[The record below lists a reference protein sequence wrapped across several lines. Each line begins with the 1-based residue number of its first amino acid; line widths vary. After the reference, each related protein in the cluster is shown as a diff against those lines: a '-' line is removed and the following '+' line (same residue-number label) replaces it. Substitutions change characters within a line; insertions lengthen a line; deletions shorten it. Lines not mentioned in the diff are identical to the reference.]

1 MSRGFS
7 LIETLATAALI
18 SALVGISLPSMA
30 AWTSRRTVL
39 IEARRLQG
47 ALERSYAAAA
57 LRARPITVTLPN
69 SRMVTA
75 GTDSQ
80 LLFSFRAHRAVAF
93 SFKSPEQNKL
103 VFYPTHTVTPATI
116 LVRGESAEC
125 SVIVSLRGRIRRE
138 CL

>member
-1 MSRGFS
+1 MCRGFS
-7 LIETLATAALI
+7 LIETLVTAAFI

-30 AWTSRRTVL
+30 AWVGRRTVF

-47 ALERSYAAAA
+47 ALERSYAAAL
-57 LRARPITVTLPN
+57 LRASPITVTIHNARIVAMHINEQP
-69 SRMVTA
+69 
-75 GTDSQ
+75 
-80 LLFSFRAHRAVAF
+80 LFSYSAHHAVAV
-93 SFKSPEQNKL
+93 SFKSAEQNKL